1 MKVRLIDDLGAKG
14 LAHVILNKKGSMRGH
29 TIMSSVCSN
38 SMHLVEISVLKP
50 QRPATEP
57 PRHQSPESVA
67 KDEPLATN
75 RKNLR

>member
-1 MKVRLIDDLGAKG
+1 
-14 LAHVILNKKGSMRGH
+14 
-29 TIMSSVCSN
+29 MSSVCSN